1 MRDGESLRKIG
12 TSAEIFDDFTPLAI
26 GASGS
31 YQGTSFMLVG
41 RLQFGTDEG
50 PWNEWHA
57 LFDNG
62 RSGWL
67 SEDNGRYVFAFDAPT
82 PADAPR
88 PERLQAGAR
97 VTVDG
102 RPWSVASIVQ
112 AKLLAAQ
119 GELVA
124 PPPANRAIVISDLRN
139 SADEVATLQAVDAAS
154 LVWSVGKS
162 VRLADLKMSGLR
174 ETGAGGGGGGGS
186 EKTIKAQSPPC
197 PNCGAPLKITL
208 ATTQSVVCDSC
219 KSVVDLSKGIGP
231 DMAHYAQTNRT
242 EPGIPLGRTGTLP
255 IPSGAAA
262 LPWQVVGYM
271 ERMELMSGGSDE
283 AEAWREYLLYNRTE
297 GFAFL
302 VDTNE
307 GWSVVR
313 VLTGAPETSG
323 DSAKW
328 YGTTYRCR
336 WTYTSQNT
344 YVLGEFYWKVEADQ
358 QTQHQD
364 YEGSASGHRAFLS
377 RESTPNETTWSAG
390 ESIPAAMVAVTFGL
404 APQQAQHDGDLE
416 AHADAH
422 DRDETVQQHLER
434 DQAGRRQRG
443 MRGEQRGG
451 HQAADEAHDQL
462 DAHEHRGQLLA
473 HVARGPGAQAH
484 GEQVGADDR
493 GELQHRVAQQ
503 VAGERAGAQLVDQ
516 AARGDDEDR
525 GEQGQLAGPDARR
538 VAGIRPHQPWIAA
551 AMIMPSAMN
560 KAPTTIASATFFS
573 STSWCHRWYGVS
585 LSMRMK
591 AIHSTTT
598 PITA

>member
-1 MRDGESLRKIG
+1 MATAPQRAWRAPCPNCGAPVEFKSAASASAVCGFCRSTLVRDGADLRKIG
-12 TSAEIFDDFTPLAI
+12 TSAEVFDDFTPLTI
-26 GASGS
+26 GASGTW
-31 YQGTSFMLVG
+31 QGTSFMLVG

-102 RPWSVASIVQ
+102 RPWAVASVVQ

-119 GELVA
+119 GELVS
-124 PPPANRAIVISDLRN
+124 PPPADRAIVISDLR
-139 SADEVATLQAVDAAS
+139 STADEVATLEAIDATT
-154 LVWSVGKS
+154 LVWSVGKP

-174 ETGAGGGGGGGS
+174 EDGIAGAG
-186 EKTIKAQSPPC
+186 EKTLKAQSPPC

-231 DMAHYAQTNRT
+231 DMAHYAQLNRM

-255 IPSGAAA
+255 IPSGALA

-271 ERMELMSGGSDE
+271 ERMELMGGASDE
-283 AEAWREYLLYNRTE
+283 AEAWREYLLYNRNE

-313 VLTGAPETSG
+313 VLTGVPEVGG
-323 DSAKW
+323 DQATW
-328 YGTTYRCR
+328 YGTRYQRR
-336 WTYTSQNT
+336 WTYASENT
-344 YVLGEFYWKVEADQ
+344 YVLGEFYWKVEANQ
-358 QTQHQD
+358 RTQHED

-377 RESTPNETTWSAG
+377 KESTPNETTWSAG
-390 ESIPAAMVAVTFGL
+390 ESIPAPMAASVFGL
-404 APQQAQHDGDLE
+404 AATEAAQLQRSGPTGPPSLGSLVGTGRMISWPMLIVLLIVVLLLLAWCSHDSCSNERRAFGAYSAEYQQCKARS
-416 AHADAH
+416 A
-422 DRDETVQQHLER
+422 
-434 DQAGRRQRG
+434 AGTAVYTG
-443 MRGEQRGG
+443 TGGAWGGYSSGGGG
-451 HQAADEAHDQL
+451 H
-462 DAHEHRGQLLA
+462 
-473 HVARGPGAQAH
+473 
-484 GEQVGADDR
+484 
-493 GELQHRVAQQ
+493 
-503 VAGERAGAQLVDQ
+503 
-516 AARGDDEDR
+516 
-525 GEQGQLAGPDARR
+525 
-538 VAGIRPHQPWIAA
+538 
-551 AMIMPSAMN
+551 
-560 KAPTTIASATFFS
+560 K
-573 STSWCHRWYGVS
+573 
-585 LSMRMK
+585 
-591 AIHSTTT
+591 
-598 PITA
+598 

>member
-1 MRDGESLRKIG
+1 MATSPQRAWRAACPNCGAPVEFLSAASASAVCSFCRSTLVRDGESLRKIG
-12 TSAEIFDDFTPLAI
+12 TSAEVFDDFTPLAI
-26 GASGS
+26 GAGGS
-31 YQGTSFMLVG
+31 YQGTGFMLVG

-67 SEDNGRYVFAFDAPT
+67 SEDNGRYVFAFDAPA
-82 PADAPR
+82 PLDAPR

-124 PPPANRAIVISDLRN
+124 PPPAGRAIVISDLRN
-139 SADEVATLQAVDAAS
+139 AADEVGTLQAVDAAS
-154 LVWSVGKS
+154 LVWSVGRS

-174 ETGAGGGGGGGS
+174 ETGIGGGGGGGS
-186 EKTIKAQSPPC
+186 EKTLKAQSPPC

-219 KSVVDLSKGIGP
+219 KSVADLSKGIGP
-231 DMAHYAQTNRT
+231 DMAHYAQTNRM

-271 ERMELMSGGSDE
+271 ERMELMSAGSDE

-328 YGTTYRCR
+328 YGTTYRRR

-344 YVLGEFYWKVEADQ
+344 YVLGEFYWKVEANQ

-390 ESIPAAMVAVTFGL
+390 ESIPAAMVASTFGL
-404 APQQAQHDGDLE
+404 APQQAQ
-416 AHADAH
+416 
-422 DRDETVQQHLER
+422 
-434 DQAGRRQRG
+434 
-443 MRGEQRGG
+443 
-451 HQAADEAHDQL
+451 QL
-462 DAHEHRGQLLA
+462 
-473 HVARGPGAQAH
+473 
-484 GEQVGADDR
+484 
-493 GELQHRVAQQ
+493 
-503 VAGERAGAQLVDQ
+503 ERAGPPSMGALFGAGGLVTWPTMLVILIVIILLLAWCSHDPCRDERRAFGAYSQ
-516 AARGDDEDR
+516 EYQQCKARSAAGT
-525 GEQGQLAGPDARR
+525 GAYFGTGGAWG
-538 VAGIRPHQPWIAA
+538 GY
-551 AMIMPSAMN
+551 
-560 KAPTTIASATFFS
+560 S
-573 STSWCHRWYGVS
+573 SGGGGH
-585 LSMRMK
+585 K
-591 AIHSTTT
+591 
-598 PITA
+598 

>member
-1 MRDGESLRKIG
+1 MATAPQRAWRAACPNCGAPVDFLSPASASAVCGFCRSTLVRDGEALRKIG
-12 TSAEIFDDFTPLAI
+12 TSAEIIDDFSPLAL

-31 YQGTSFMLVG
+31 YQGASFMLVG
-41 RLQFGTDEG
+41 RLQFGTDDG

-67 SEDNGRYVFAFDAPT
+67 SEDNGRYVFAFDAPA

-97 VTVDG
+97 VSVDG
-102 RPWSVASIVQ
+102 RPWSVASVVP
-112 AKLLAAQ
+112 ARLLAAQ
-119 GELVA
+119 GELVQ
-124 PPPANRAIVISDLRN
+124 PPPADRTIVISDLRN
-139 SADEVATLQAVDAAS
+139 AADEVATLQAVNSGPLA
-154 LVWSVGKS
+154 WSIGKS
-162 VRLADLKMSGLR
+162 VRLADLKMSGLS
-174 ETGAGGGGGGGS
+174 EAGVAGAG
-186 EKTIKAQSPPC
+186 EKTLKAQSPPC

-219 KSVVDLSKGIGP
+219 KSVVDLSQGIGP
-231 DMAHYAQTNRT
+231 DMAHYAQLNRM
-242 EPGIPLGRTGTLP
+242 EPGIPIGRTGTLP

-271 ERMELMSGGSDE
+271 ERMELMSAGSDE

-323 DSAKW
+323 DQAKW
-328 YGTTYRCR
+328 YGTTYRRR
-336 WTYTSQNT
+336 WTYTSRNT

-390 ESIPAAMVAVTFGL
+390 ESIPAAMVASVFGL
-404 APQQAQHDGDLE
+404 APQQA
-416 AHADAH
+416 A
-422 DRDETVQQHLER
+422 
-434 DQAGRRQRG
+434 
-443 MRGEQRGG
+443 
-451 HQAADEAHDQL
+451 QL
-462 DAHEHRGQLLA
+462 
-473 HVARGPGAQAH
+473 
-484 GEQVGADDR
+484 
-493 GELQHRVAQQ
+493 
-503 VAGERAGAQLVDQ
+503 ERAGPPSMGSLVGPGRMITWPRLLILLAVVILLLAWCSQDACRNERRAFGAYSQ
-516 AARGDDEDR
+516 EYQQCKAR
-525 GEQGQLAGPDARR
+525 
-538 VAGIRPHQPWIAA
+538 AA
-551 AMIMPSAMN
+551 AGTGAYYGTGGSWGGY
-560 KAPTTIASATFFS
+560 S
-573 STSWCHRWYGVS
+573 SGGGGH
-585 LSMRMK
+585 K
-591 AIHSTTT
+591 
-598 PITA
+598 

>member
-1 MRDGESLRKIG
+1 MATTPQRAWRAPCPNCGAPVEFRSAASASAVCSFCRSTLVRDGAELRKIG
-12 TSAEIFDDFTPLAI
+12 TSAEVFDDFTPLTI

-31 YQGTSFMLVG
+31 YQGAAFMLVG

-67 SEDNGRYVFAFDAPT
+67 SEDNGRYVFAFGVPT

-102 RPWSVASIVQ
+102 RPWSVASVVQ
-112 AKLLAAQ
+112 ARLLAAQ
-119 GELVA
+119 GELVQ
-124 PPPANRAIVISDLRN
+124 PPPADRAIVISDLRN
-139 SADEVATLQAVDAAS
+139 TADEVGTLEADDPAS
-154 LVWSVGKS
+154 LAWSVGKS

-174 ETGAGGGGGGGS
+174 ETGISGAG
-186 EKTIKAQSPPC
+186 EKTLKAQSPPC

-231 DMAHYAQTNRT
+231 DMAHYAQLNRM

-271 ERMELMSGGSDE
+271 ERMELMSAGSDE
-283 AEAWREYLLYNRTE
+283 AEAWREYLLYNRNE

-313 VLTGAPETSG
+313 VLTGVPEVRG
-323 DSAKW
+323 DQATW
-328 YGTTYRCR
+328 YGTRYQRR
-336 WTYTSQNT
+336 WTYTSENT
-344 YVLGEFYWKVEADQ
+344 YVLGEFYWKVEAHQ
-358 QTQHQD
+358 RTQHED

-377 RESTPNETTWSAG
+377 KESTPNETTWSAG
-390 ESIPAAMVAVTFGL
+390 ESIPPAMVASVFGL
-404 APQQAQHDGDLE
+404 APAEAAQ
-416 AHADAH
+416 
-422 DRDETVQQHLER
+422 LER
-434 DQAGRRQRG
+434 SSGPPPLGSLVGPGRLITWPMLIVLLVVVLLLLAWCSRDPCRNQRRAFGAYSPEYQQCQARSAAGAG
-443 MRGEQRGG
+443 AYYGTGGAWGGYSSGGGG
-451 HQAADEAHDQL
+451 H
-462 DAHEHRGQLLA
+462 
-473 HVARGPGAQAH
+473 
-484 GEQVGADDR
+484 
-493 GELQHRVAQQ
+493 
-503 VAGERAGAQLVDQ
+503 
-516 AARGDDEDR
+516 
-525 GEQGQLAGPDARR
+525 
-538 VAGIRPHQPWIAA
+538 
-551 AMIMPSAMN
+551 
-560 KAPTTIASATFFS
+560 K
-573 STSWCHRWYGVS
+573 
-585 LSMRMK
+585 
-591 AIHSTTT
+591 
-598 PITA
+598 

>member
-1 MRDGESLRKIG
+1 MATSPQRAWRAACPNCGAPVEFLSAASASAVCSFCRSTLVRDGESLRKIG

-31 YQGTSFMLVG
+31 YQGTGFVLVG

-102 RPWSVASIVQ
+102 RPWSVASVVQ

-124 PPPANRAIVISDLRN
+124 PPPADRAIVISDLRN
-139 SADEVATLQAVDAAS
+139 AADEVATLQAVDAAS
-154 LVWSVGKS
+154 LAWSVGKS

-174 ETGAGGGGGGGS
+174 ETGIGGAG

-208 ATTQSVVCDSC
+208 ASTQSVVCDSC

-231 DMAHYAQTNRT
+231 DMAHYAQVNRM

-328 YGTTYRCR
+328 YGTTYGRR

-344 YVLGEFYWKVEADQ
+344 YVLGEFYWKVEANQ

-390 ESIPAAMVAVTFGL
+390 ESIPAAMVASTFGL
-404 APQQAQHDGDLE
+404 APLQAQQLERSGPPSMGALFGAGSLITWPRLLVILIVIILLLAWCSHDPC
-416 AHADAH
+416 
-422 DRDETVQQHLER
+422 RDERRAFGAYSQEYQQCKAR
-434 DQAGRRQRG
+434 SAAGTG
-443 MRGEQRGG
+443 AYFGTGGAWGGYSSGGGG
-451 HQAADEAHDQL
+451 H
-462 DAHEHRGQLLA
+462 
-473 HVARGPGAQAH
+473 
-484 GEQVGADDR
+484 
-493 GELQHRVAQQ
+493 
-503 VAGERAGAQLVDQ
+503 
-516 AARGDDEDR
+516 
-525 GEQGQLAGPDARR
+525 
-538 VAGIRPHQPWIAA
+538 
-551 AMIMPSAMN
+551 
-560 KAPTTIASATFFS
+560 K
-573 STSWCHRWYGVS
+573 
-585 LSMRMK
+585 
-591 AIHSTTT
+591 
-598 PITA
+598 

>member
-1 MRDGESLRKIG
+1 MATSPQRAWRAPCPNCGAPVEFLSAASASAVCSFCHSTLVRDGESLRKIG
-12 TSAEIFDDFTPLAI
+12 TSAEIFDDFTPLTI

-41 RLQFGTDEG
+41 RLQFGTDDG

-102 RPWSVASIVQ
+102 RPWSVASVVQ

-119 GELVA
+119 GELIS
-124 PPPANRAIVISDLRN
+124 PPPADRAIVVSDLRN
-139 SADEVATLQAVDAAS
+139 TADEVATLEAIDAAT
-154 LVWSVGKS
+154 LVWSVGKP

-174 ETGAGGGGGGGS
+174 EDGIGGTG
-186 EKTIKAQSPPC
+186 EKTLKVQSPPC

-208 ATTQSVVCDSC
+208 ATSQSVVCDSC

-231 DMAHYAQTNRT
+231 DMAHYAQLNRM

-255 IPSGAAA
+255 IPSGAPA

-271 ERMELMSGGSDE
+271 ERMELMGSASDE
-283 AEAWREYLLYNRTE
+283 AEAWREYLLYNRSE

-313 VLTGAPETSG
+313 VLTGAPEVRG
-323 DSAKW
+323 DQATW
-328 YGTTYRCR
+328 YGTRYQRR

-344 YVLGEFYWKVEADQ
+344 YVLGEFYWKVEANQ
-358 QTQHQD
+358 QTRHQD

-377 RESTPNETTWSAG
+377 MEHTPTETTWSAG
-390 ESIPAAMVAVTFGL
+390 ESIPAPMVAATFGL
-404 APQQAQHDGDLE
+404 APQQAAQL
-416 AHADAH
+416 
-422 DRDETVQQHLER
+422 
-434 DQAGRRQRG
+434 QRG
-443 MRGEQRGG
+443 SGSGGGGGPPALGSLVGPGRMISWPMLILLLIVVLLLLAWCSRDPCRNERRAFGEYSAEYQQCKARSAAGTGSYYGTGGAWGGYSSGGGG
-451 HQAADEAHDQL
+451 H
-462 DAHEHRGQLLA
+462 
-473 HVARGPGAQAH
+473 
-484 GEQVGADDR
+484 
-493 GELQHRVAQQ
+493 
-503 VAGERAGAQLVDQ
+503 
-516 AARGDDEDR
+516 
-525 GEQGQLAGPDARR
+525 
-538 VAGIRPHQPWIAA
+538 
-551 AMIMPSAMN
+551 
-560 KAPTTIASATFFS
+560 K
-573 STSWCHRWYGVS
+573 
-585 LSMRMK
+585 
-591 AIHSTTT
+591 
-598 PITA
+598 

>member
-1 MRDGESLRKIG
+1 MATSSQRAWRAACPNCGAPVEFLSSASASAVCGFCRSTLVRDGEALRKIG
-12 TSAEIFDDFTPLAI
+12 TSAEIFDDFSPLAI

-50 PWNEWHA
+50 PWSEWHA

-67 SEDNGRYVFAFDAPT
+67 SEDNGRYVFAFDAPA

-97 VTVDG
+97 ITVDG
-102 RPWSVASIVQ
+102 RPWSVASVVQ

-119 GELVA
+119 GELVQ

-139 SADEVATLQAVDAAS
+139 TADEVGTLQAIDPSTLA
-154 LVWSVGKS
+154 WSIGKS
-162 VRLADLKMSGLR
+162 VRLADLEMSGLR
-174 ETGAGGGGGGGS
+174 ETGIGGAG
-186 EKTIKAQSPPC
+186 EKTLQAKSPPC
-197 PNCGAPLKITL
+197 PSCGAPLKITL

-219 KSVVDLSKGIGP
+219 KSVVDLSQGIGP
-231 DMAHYAQTNRT
+231 DMAHYAQLNRM

-271 ERMELMSGGSDE
+271 ERMELMSGGARDE
-283 AEAWREYLLYNRTE
+283 AEAWREYLLYNRAE

-313 VLTGAPETSG
+313 VLTGVPETSG
-323 DSAKW
+323 DTAKW
-328 YGTTYRCR
+328 YGTLYRRR
-336 WTYTSQNT
+336 WTYTSRNT
-344 YVLGEFYWKVEADQ
+344 YVLGEFYWKVEAGQ

-390 ESIPAAMVAVTFGL
+390 ESIPAAMVASVFGL
-404 APQQAQHDGDLE
+404 APQQAS
-416 AHADAH
+416 
-422 DRDETVQQHLER
+422 
-434 DQAGRRQRG
+434 
-443 MRGEQRGG
+443 
-451 HQAADEAHDQL
+451 QL
-462 DAHEHRGQLLA
+462 
-473 HVARGPGAQAH
+473 
-484 GEQVGADDR
+484 
-493 GELQHRVAQQ
+493 
-503 VAGERAGAQLVDQ
+503 ERAGPPSMGSLIGAGGLITWPRLLILLGVVILLLAWCSQDSCRNQ
-516 AARGDDEDR
+516 RRAFGANSQEYQQCRARSAAGT
-525 GEQGQLAGPDARR
+525 GAYYGTGGAWG
-538 VAGIRPHQPWIAA
+538 GY
-551 AMIMPSAMN
+551 
-560 KAPTTIASATFFS
+560 S
-573 STSWCHRWYGVS
+573 SGGGGH
-585 LSMRMK
+585 K
-591 AIHSTTT
+591 
-598 PITA
+598 

>member
-1 MRDGESLRKIG
+1 MATAPQRAWRAACPNCGAPVEFLSAASASAVCSFCRSTLVRDGESLRKIG
-12 TSAEIFDDFTPLAI
+12 TSAEVFDDFTPLAI
-26 GASGS
+26 GASGTF
-31 YQGTSFMLVG
+31 QGTSFMLVG
-41 RLQFGTDEG
+41 RLQFGTDDG

-57 LFDNG
+57 LFDTG

-67 SEDNGRYVFAFDAPT
+67 SEDNGRYVFAFDAPM

-88 PERLQAGAR
+88 PERLQAGSR

-102 RPWSVASIVQ
+102 RAWSVASVVQ

-124 PPPANRAIVISDLRN
+124 PPPADQAIVISDLRN
-139 SADEVATLQAVDAAS
+139 TADEVGTLQASDAAS
-154 LVWSVGKS
+154 LAWSVGKS

-174 ETGAGGGGGGGS
+174 ETGAGGGGIAGS
-186 EKTIKAQSPPC
+186 EKTLKAQSPPC

-231 DMAHYAQTNRT
+231 DMAHYAQVNRM

-262 LPWQVVGYM
+262 VPWQVVGYL

-328 YGTTYRCR
+328 YGTTYRRR

-344 YVLGEFYWKVEADQ
+344 YVLGEFYWKVEANQ

-364 YEGSASGHRAFLS
+364 YEGTASGHRAFLS
-377 RESTPNETTWSAG
+377 REYTPNETTWSAG
-390 ESIPAAMVAVTFGL
+390 ESIPAAMVASTFGL
-404 APQQAQHDGDLE
+404 APQEAQPL
-416 AHADAH
+416 
-422 DRDETVQQHLER
+422 
-434 DQAGRRQRG
+434 
-443 MRGEQRGG
+443 
-451 HQAADEAHDQL
+451 
-462 DAHEHRGQLLA
+462 
-473 HVARGPGAQAH
+473 
-484 GEQVGADDR
+484 
-493 GELQHRVAQQ
+493 
-503 VAGERAGAQLVDQ
+503 ERAGPPSMGAVFGSGGLVTWPRLLLILFVVILLLAWCSHDPCRDQRRAFGSYSQEYQLCK
-516 AARGDDEDR
+516 ARS
-525 GEQGQLAGPDARR
+525 AGGTGAYF
-538 VAGIRPHQPWIAA
+538 GTGGSWGGY
-551 AMIMPSAMN
+551 
-560 KAPTTIASATFFS
+560 S
-573 STSWCHRWYGVS
+573 SGGGGH
-585 LSMRMK
+585 K
-591 AIHSTTT
+591 
-598 PITA
+598 

>member
-1 MRDGESLRKIG
+1 MATSPQRAWRAACPNCGAPVEFLSPASASAVCGFCRSTLVRDGEALRKIG
-12 TSAEIFDDFTPLAI
+12 TSAEIFDDFSPLAI

-41 RLQFGTDEG
+41 RLQFGTDDG
-50 PWNEWHA
+50 PWSEWHA

-67 SEDNGRYVFAFDAPT
+67 SEDNGRYVFAFDAPV

-102 RPWSVASIVQ
+102 RAWSVASIVQ
-112 AKLLAAQ
+112 ARLLAAQ
-119 GELVA
+119 GELVQ

-139 SADEVATLQAVDAAS
+139 TADEVGTLEAIDAS
-154 LVWSVGKS
+154 TLTWSVGKS

-174 ETGAGGGGGGGS
+174 ETGIGGAG

-231 DMAHYAQTNRT
+231 DMAHYAQLNRM

-271 ERMELMSGGSDE
+271 ERMELMSGGSGDE

-313 VLTGAPETSG
+313 VLTGAPEASG
-323 DSAKW
+323 DQAKW
-328 YGTTYRCR
+328 YGTTYRRR
-336 WTYTSQNT
+336 WTYTSENT
-344 YVLGEFYWKVEADQ
+344 YVLGEFYWKVEAHQ

-364 YEGSASGHRAFLS
+364 YEGTASGHRAFLS
-377 RESTPNETTWSAG
+377 KESTSSETTWSAG
-390 ESIPAAMVAVTFGL
+390 ESIPAAMVASTFGL
-404 APQQAQHDGDLE
+404 APQQA
-416 AHADAH
+416 A
-422 DRDETVQQHLER
+422 
-434 DQAGRRQRG
+434 
-443 MRGEQRGG
+443 
-451 HQAADEAHDQL
+451 QL
-462 DAHEHRGQLLA
+462 
-473 HVARGPGAQAH
+473 
-484 GEQVGADDR
+484 
-493 GELQHRVAQQ
+493 
-503 VAGERAGAQLVDQ
+503 ERAGPPSMGSLIGAGGLITWPRLLILLVVVI
-516 AARGDDEDR
+516 
-525 GEQGQLAGPDARR
+525 LLL
-538 VAGIRPHQPWIAA
+538 
-551 AMIMPSAMN
+551 
-560 KAPTTIASATFFS
+560 
-573 STSWCHRWYGVS
+573 SWCSQDACRNERRAFGQYS
-585 LSMRMK
+585 QEYQQCK
-591 AIHSTTT
+591 ARSAAGTGIYWGSGGSWGGYSSGGGGHK
-598 PITA
+598 